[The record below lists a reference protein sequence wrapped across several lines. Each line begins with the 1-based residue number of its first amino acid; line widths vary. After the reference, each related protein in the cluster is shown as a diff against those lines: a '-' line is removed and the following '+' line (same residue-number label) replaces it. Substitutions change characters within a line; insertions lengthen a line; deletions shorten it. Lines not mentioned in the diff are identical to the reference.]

1 MKRIFTIIA
10 AVLITATIWAQSPE
24 KMSYQAVVRNT
35 SDVLITNTTVGMQIS
50 ILQST
55 ATGTEVYV
63 ETQTPTTNAN
73 GLLSM
78 EIGAGTV
85 VNGDFTTIDWS
96 AGPYFIKTETDLNG
110 GSTYTIMGVSQLMS
124 VPFALHAK
132 TAENFTESDPIYT
145 SSEAANI
152 IANDITNLGNLSGV
166 NTGDQDIT
174 GIATNATDISTI
186 QGEQTTQDGAIAL
199 NTAKVGITAGQ
210 ATIISNTSGVNTG
223 DQDITG
229 IVTNA
234 TDIAT
239 IQGEQ
244 TTQDG
249 AIALNTAKVGI
260 TTGQATII
268 SNTSGVN
275 TGDQDITGIVTNAT
289 DIATIQGE
297 QTTQDVAIALN
308 TAKVGITTGQATILS
323 NTSGVN
329 TGDQDISNMVTTNT
343 TQTITGAKTLTSLE
357 TGSIKITGGSPGSG
371 KVLTSD
377 GSGNGSWQAVSSST
391 PEYAYLSISN
401 SSPIAPSTAS
411 LSAMWPSSTYVN
423 GITVNASS
431 FVLKANKMY
440 EVTAHFYIYNA
451 SGAHTY
457 KLVDV
462 TNSTNL
468 GTEIYFGQSGADVS
482 YTISMTN
489 FLIKPTA
496 DINVEFQH
504 TQGTGANLNGKI
516 VVKEIK

>member
-174 GIATNATDISTI
+174 GIATNATDIS
-186 QGEQTTQDGAIAL
+186 
-199 NTAKVGITAGQ
+199 
-210 ATIISNTSGVNTG
+210 
-223 DQDITG
+223 
-229 IVTNA
+229 
-234 TDIAT
+234 T